1 MRTTDDD
8 ATVPGEAGTVVYRPA
23 RAEDFAAMAEIDG
36 SFTTDSVFEVTA
48 AAGVF
53 TIRQTALDSP
63 LHKTFPDESDD
74 DDGGGDAEPTH
85 TVVAVA
91 GDELC
96 GFLQASF
103 APWNARVTIR
113 DIEVAPQWRGRG
125 IGSSLMRHA
134 FGFAREHGAVHVW
147 LEVSNINAPAVRAY
161 LRMGF
166 VFCGLD
172 TTLYDGTES
181 AGERALF
188 MSRRVD

>member
-1 MRTTDDD
+1 MRTTGDD
-8 ATVPGEAGTVVYRPA
+8 AAVPGEAGTVAYRPA
-23 RAEDFAAMAEIDG
+23 RAEDFAAITEIDG

-48 AAGVF
+48 ADGMF
-53 TIRQTALDSP
+53 TIRQTALDTP
-63 LHKTFPDESDD
+63 LHKTFPDEPEDD
-74 DDGGGDAEPTH
+74 DDGDAEPTH
-85 TVVAVA
+85 TVVAVS

-113 DIEVAPQWRGRG
+113 DIEVAPPWRGRG
-125 IGSSLMRHA
+125 IGSGLMRHA
-134 FGFAREHGAVHVW
+134 FDFAREHGAVHVW

-166 VFCGLD
+166 GFCGLD

>member
-1 MRTTDDD
+1 MRTTEDD
-8 ATVPGEAGTVVYRPA
+8 AMVPGEAGTVAYRPA

-48 AAGVF
+48 ADGVF
-53 TIRQTALDSP
+53 AIRETALDVP
-63 LHKTFPDESDD
+63 LHKTFPDEPDD
-74 DDGGGDAEPTH
+74 EDGDAEPTR

-113 DIEVAPQWRGRG
+113 DVEVAPQWRGRG
-125 IGSSLMRHA
+125 IGSALMRHA
-134 FGFAREHGAVHVW
+134 FDFARECGAVHVW

-166 VFCGLD
+166 AFCGLD